1 MSRDVLSDPGE
12 GPLEQPPAE
21 DAVGRLRAPL
31 VRHLVPRV
39 LPLVFRFGQGEKKKK
54 KSWFPGRKLPRAD
67 APRGRS
73 GARGGGGLGLPPVR
87 GRRCPPSGPAQ
98 RPLPGRALLT
108 RPRLVGATSRRASAP
123 PLVTR
128 PARTPAAQ
136 RSRLPPALP
145 RVTCPP
151 RPRNR
156 SGQCLSASGRPARRS
171 VPDRRLLA
179 RRTRSMHA
187 AVTGFLG

>member
-12 GPLEQPPAE
+12 GPLEPPPAE

-39 LPLVFRFGQGEKKKK
+39 LPLVFRFGQGKKKK
-54 KSWFPGRKLPRAD
+54 AGFQDERFLARTLLEAAAERWVA
-67 APRGRS
+67 AAS
-73 GARGGGGLGLPPVR
+73 GFLRVR

-151 RPRNR
+151 RPRKR